1 MRWICRLLSRTSC
14 LRVRGRA
21 QFLRL
26 AVRDKAE
33 SSRVPEVPRAGRRR
47 LRQSCALVRSSH
59 VRHGPQR
66 VRSRRQAAHATQ
78 APIHAG
84 SSPSRHAC
92 SQQTRRRRRKRSH
105 LGDDKSHRSHHG
117 LFVNIQPGTT
127 LMQDLRILHQSAAG
141 EGSSIQRI
149 LVRVLHGPVDRLATI
164 SWAPRS
170 HGPTQ
175 DQANCTRELPTSVP
189 TAPQQGGRSQGSAP
203 PVGNSG
209 EAG

>member
-1 MRWICRLLSRTSC
+1 MSAPFAHQLLAGTRQGAVPASGRPGQGRIKPCARSSASRAASLTSV
-14 LRVRGRA
+14 LR
-21 QFLRL
+21 
-26 AVRDKAE
+26 
-33 SSRVPEVPRAGRRR
+33 
-47 LRQSCALVRSSH
+47 LVRSSY

-127 LMQDLRILHQSAAG
+127 LMQDLLILHQSAAG

-189 TAPQQGGRSQGSAP
+189 TARSRGGAFAG
-203 PVGNSG
+203 VGP
-209 EAG
+209 AGGQLR